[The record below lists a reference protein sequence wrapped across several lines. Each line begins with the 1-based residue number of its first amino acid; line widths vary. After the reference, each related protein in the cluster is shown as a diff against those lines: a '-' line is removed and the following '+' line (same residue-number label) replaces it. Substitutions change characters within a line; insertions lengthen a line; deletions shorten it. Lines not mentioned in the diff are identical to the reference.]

1 MHVPK
6 QRSLV
11 IAQSIHSMTTKA
23 NAPLLRLKILE
34 CLRASDNDGLIEL
47 VSETKERLST
57 VDDHA
62 TGEVLGSI
70 LHYVVQVGSL
80 STLQVLLD
88 RVPELDINK
97 QDSQGN
103 TPLHLA
109 ALSARDDMV
118 QLLLSQ
124 PGINDTILNDDK
136 KQAVELAN
144 EISTMQLMSDART
157 KFVEL
162 QATRLRSAFE
172 KRDFT
177 KLQKMLQSTRVRELL
192 DLNGMDP
199 VSGDTVLHEFI
210 KKNDYDMCKFILA
223 NGGDPFRRNAK
234 GKLPID
240 LVHGN
245 AALKKLLKDSS
256 QEQNIMDPT
265 QGPNAGPPTF
275 KGFLKKWTNFATGY
289 KLRWFILDSEGRLS
303 YYKSPNEI
311 NESCRGVISLANARL
326 KLDSSEKLKFEIEI
340 MPSKAQLANGTS
352 PTKWHLKAN
361 HYIETNRWV
370 WFLQNAIT
378 AAKDSQKEKALARK
392 SFENSARST
401 ILQTTP
407 RTHQKNLSSVSVA
420 DFDDPQAKNSRASS
434 IRGGKSRNT
443 KPSPDDVSYSMT
455 DNETNVSDF
464 EDGDADDDG
473 TTEDDLKVYE
483 AERKLV
489 KNSLRLE
496 LASLKEFWA
505 KSEEESS
512 HTSVNA
518 LNTIDGMLKD
528 YEKYT
533 ELRIAKLTKSW
544 KRQKQVSFLWED
556 SIRRLD
562 SEMQNREKKIV
573 VLEDK
578 QRDLK
583 RVLKTKLGDN
593 DDVSVPGKSLPGRE
607 SEPQDDE
614 EIRKFIEEDNESGDE
629 FFDADDGD
637 EVSPPSTPQEPEREE
652 EDIAP
657 NVEQEDSKVPEI
669 ETTQS
674 LSKNQLEEKA
684 LLENEKSFNGY
695 EDPIRTTLS
704 RSEDR
709 PKLSLWGILKSMVG
723 KDMTKMTLPVS
734 FNECTSLLQRVAED
748 MEYVDVLNKAVQC
761 EDSCLRMVYVAAF
774 AASEYASTIGRIA
787 KPFNPLLGET
797 FEYSRPD
804 KGYRFFVEQV
814 SHHPPISAL
823 IAESPFF
830 DYYGESNVDSKF
842 YGRSFDIR
850 HLGRWY
856 LKLRLSDGTEE
867 LYSWKKV
874 TSSVVGI
881 IMGNPQVD
889 NYGDKEI
896 INHKTGDKAVL
907 SFKQRG
913 WRASSA
919 YEVKG
924 GISNSKGVK
933 KYAVGGHWNSK
944 LFAKKVSNDG
954 SSGESFLIWQVNDR
968 PQMAF
973 NLTSFAAS
981 LNYLTP
987 NLHKYLAQTDTRLR
1001 PDQRAME
1008 DGRYDDASKEK
1019 DRVEQKQRKARA
1031 LRQQK
1036 DIQYKPVWFVK
1047 KKHPAT
1053 GEGYWEFNGKYWA
1066 ERANGSFEGVPDIF

>member
-1 MHVPK
+1 M
-6 QRSLV
+6 
-11 IAQSIHSMTTKA
+11 AAKA

-34 CLRASDNDGLIEL
+34 CLRGSDDDRLVELI
-47 VSETKERLST
+47 SETKEQLSSNN
-57 VDDHA
+57 DHA

-88 RVPELDINK
+88 RVPDLDVNR

-118 QLLLSQ
+118 QLLLSR

-144 EISTMQLMSDART
+144 EVSTMLLMSEART

-162 QATRLRSAFE
+162 QATKLRSAFE
-172 KRDFT
+172 KRDFA
-177 KLQKMLQSTRVRELL
+177 KLQKMLHSTRVRELL

-199 VSGDTVLHEFI
+199 ISGDTVLHEFI

-240 LVHGN
+240 LVHSN

-378 AAKDSQKEKALARK
+378 AAKDSQKEKALARQ

-401 ILQTTP
+401 ILQNTAK
-407 RTHQKNLSSVSVA
+407 THQKNLSSVSVA
-420 DFDDPQAKNSRASS
+420 EFEDPNFKGSRASS
-434 IRGGKSRNT
+434 LRTGKVR
-443 KPSPDDVSYSMT
+443 KIPPDDVSYSMT
-455 DNETNVSDF
+455 DNETNLSDYD
-464 EDGDADDDG
+464 EGDADDDG
-473 TTEDDLKVYE
+473 AAEDDLNLYE
-483 AERKLV
+483 AQRKLV

-505 KSEEESS
+505 KSDENGS
-512 HTSVNA
+512 TSVNT
-518 LNTIDGMLKD
+518 LNTIEGMLQE

-533 ELRIAKLTKSW
+533 ELRIAKLLKSW

-556 SIRRLD
+556 SIRKLD
-562 SEMQNREKKIV
+562 SEMQSREKKIV

-583 RVLKTKLGDN
+583 RVLKTKLGGEVN
-593 DDVSVPGKSLPGRE
+593 DDVSGKSLPRRE
-607 SEPQDDE
+607 SKPQDDE
-614 EIRKFIEEDNESGDE
+614 EIRKFIEEDNDSGDE

-637 EVSPPSTPQEPEREE
+637 EVSPPSTPQESPQSIDEKE
-652 EDIAP
+652 
-657 NVEQEDSKVPEI
+657 SKVAESATS
-669 ETTQS
+669 ENVS
-674 LSKNQLEEKA
+674 LSNENLSEDLSKNQLEEKA
-684 LLENEKSFNGY
+684 LLEKEKSFNGY
-695 EDPIRTTLS
+695 EDPVRTTLS

-856 LKLRLSDGTEE
+856 LKLRLANGTEE

-896 INHKTGDKAVL
+896 INHTNGDKAVL

-924 GISNSKGVK
+924 SVFNPKGVK
-933 KYAVGGHWNSK
+933 KYVVGGHWNSK
-944 LFAKKVSNDG
+944 LFAKKADLDG
-954 SSGESFLIWQVNDR
+954 SSGESFLIWQVNER

-981 LNYLTP
+981 LNNLTP
-987 NLHKYLAQTDTRLR
+987 NLQKYLARTDTRLR

-1019 DRVEQKQRKARA
+1019 DRVEQKQRKARSE
-1031 LRQQK
+1031 RQNK
-1036 DIQYKPVWFVK
+1036 NVQYKPVWFVK
-1047 KKHPAT
+1047 KKHPVT
-1053 GEGYWEFNGKYWA
+1053 GDGYWEFNGKYWS